1 MDSGPSTP
9 SMAMLGRLSW
19 VISSVLQQIYALDRK
34 LSCELLV
41 QLRLP
46 KLRLAGFVGGL
57 FTSMA
62 LITKIDYEGFFGKGL
77 NASGSKKKPCCHPK
91 FALLYLLVPVAYCSI
106 GIPLIYELNAERKI
120 CENIFCRSLSCIEF
134 PPGDSAWWSCDIKSS
149 KEIICRERVE
159 GKDEELK
166 RTKRT

>member
-1 MDSGPSTP
+1 
-9 SMAMLGRLSW
+9 
-19 VISSVLQQIYALDRK
+19 
-34 LSCELLV
+34 
-41 QLRLP
+41 
-46 KLRLAGFVGGL
+46 
-57 FTSMA
+57 MA

-106 GIPLIYELNAERKI
+106 GVPLIYELNAERKI